1 MRPSAVRGGRRLERL
16 EERAGAAS
24 TTKSF
29 SCRIHLADP
38 EKGLTGILVL
48 ESDKPTIH
56 FDPTPEEVERVRA
69 SLEQSRAA
77 ARIPTDIR
85 S

>member
-16 EERAGAAS
+16 EERTGAAS

-38 EKGLTGILVL
+38 EKGLTGIPVL
-48 ESDKPTIH
+48 ESDKSTIH
-56 FDPTPEEVERVRA
+56 VDPTREEVERVRA

-77 ARIPTDIR
+77 ARISTDIR

>member
-16 EERAGAAS
+16 EERTGAAS

-29 SCRIHLADP
+29 SWRIHLADP

-48 ESDKPTIH
+48 GSDKSTIH
-56 FDPTPEEVERVRA
+56 VDPTPEEVETGARF
-69 SLEQSRAA
+69 LEQSRAA
-77 ARIPTDIR
+77 ARISTDIR